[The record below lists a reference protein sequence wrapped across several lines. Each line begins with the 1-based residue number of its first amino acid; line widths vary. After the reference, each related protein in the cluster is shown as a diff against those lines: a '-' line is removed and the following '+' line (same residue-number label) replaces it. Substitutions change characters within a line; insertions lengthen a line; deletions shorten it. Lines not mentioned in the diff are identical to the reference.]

1 MKYLLRSL
9 ALTLLLAG
17 CASPGYY
24 LHAVSGQVELLNK
37 RRPVEEVLNDPAT
50 TPLTRQQLELVRR
63 LRDFASRELS
73 LPDNKSYRTYADLER
88 PFVVWNVF
96 ATPELSLEPKQW
108 CFVFAG
114 CVAYRGYFAHDKAE
128 QFAAGLEQDGYDV
141 YVGGVP
147 AYSTLG
153 WFDDPLLNTFI
164 HRSEADLAGL
174 LFHELAHQAVYVGGD
189 SAFNESFATVVEL
202 EGVRRWFERHGTT
215 SQAEAYRQKLQRRE
229 QFTALVL
236 KHKARLADIYTSGL
250 GDAEK
255 RAGKAKI
262 FAELRNDYTGLKSG
276 WGNHADYDKWFEQDL
291 NNAHLAAIGMYHQY
305 VAAFQKL
312 LAQQDGSLIAFY
324 DLVKAL
330 AALPKGERE
339 SLLKELAELP
349 FRGSYRFFLPGF
361 NLTANRDRPLRNR

>member
-1 MKYLLRSL
+1 MKYRLRLL
-9 ALTLLLAG
+9 ALLLLAAIGG

-37 RRPVEEVLNDPAT
+37 RRPVEAVLNDPAT
-50 TPLTRQQLELVRR
+50 APRTRQQLELVRR
-63 LRDFASRELS
+63 LRDFASRELG
-73 LPDNKSYRTYADLER
+73 LPDNRSYRTYADLER

-114 CVAYRGYFAHDKAE
+114 CVSYRGYFARDKAE
-128 QFAAGLEQDGYDV
+128 QFAAGLEQDGYDI

-153 WFDDPLLNTFI
+153 WFDDPLLNTFL
-164 HRSEADLAGL
+164 HRPEADLAGL
-174 LFHELAHQAVYVGGD
+174 LFHELAHQVVYVGGD
-189 SAFNESFATVVEL
+189 TAFNESFATVVEL
-202 EGVRRWFERHGTT
+202 EGVRRWFESHGTA
-215 SQAEAYRQKLQRRE
+215 SQAEAYRQKIRRRE

-236 KHKARLADIYTSGL
+236 KHKASLAEIYASNL

-255 RAGKAKI
+255 RVAKAKI
-262 FAELRNDYTGLKSG
+262 FAELHSDYAVLKSG

-291 NNAHLAAIGMYHQY
+291 NNAHLAAIGMYHQH

-312 LAQQDGSLIAFY
+312 LARLGGNLAVFY
-324 DLVKAL
+324 DTVRKL
-330 AALPKGERE
+330 AQ
-339 SLLKELAELP
+339 
-349 FRGSYRFFLPGF
+349 LPGSERITA
-361 NLTANRDRPLRNR
+361 LTEQVGWGE